1 MARCDCVEAGSSL
14 EGIASGTIIS
24 GGMHVGDNMS
34 GGATSGGTVSGGM
47 VSGGMVSC
55 DNAQVAGCGRD
66 VNVFFHATGVDLCDE
81 GDKNSGGISACD
93 GKRRDLF
100 ICDEAESDCDRVAG
114 ANVLSR
120 DCGIDMGTSAY
131 LWRGTSGIA
140 AAAAAAVA
148 LVSEAARVVR
158 CISRCAATC
167 AARFSPRGSGAS
179 RGPRSGGGDTGTSRI
194 EVDKGPRDREI
205 HTQHGHTPMTYQA
218 AGHAPRP
225 AHGPLLVQRLLLV
238 LFNGEAQVHGIAN
251 DLRCECMHV
260 RGRRPRVGAK
270 KACRLSRTDRAPR
283 ARPCSWSEWPGTRRG
298 ADPADRASQS
308 RCLGQPR
315 PRTPEPHQVIHLHL
329 ARKQVL

>member
-1 MARCDCVEAGSSL
+1 MASAARWASIAGIDCVSDRPVVAPCAAAAGT
-14 EGIASGTIIS
+14 GPGT
-24 GGMHVGDNMS
+24 GGS
-34 GGATSGGTVSGGM
+34 AR
-47 VSGGMVSC
+47 
-55 DNAQVAGCGRD
+55 AG
-66 VNVFFHATGVDLCDE
+66 
-81 GDKNSGGISACD
+81 
-93 GKRRDLF
+93 
-100 ICDEAESDCDRVAG
+100 RVAG
-114 ANVLSR
+114 ADCERAPCSGSLDAAEGTRARPPGRARRASAARARASR
-120 DCGIDMGTSAY
+120 ICAAARRASVSAPV
-131 LWRGTSGIA
+131 SESAAAA